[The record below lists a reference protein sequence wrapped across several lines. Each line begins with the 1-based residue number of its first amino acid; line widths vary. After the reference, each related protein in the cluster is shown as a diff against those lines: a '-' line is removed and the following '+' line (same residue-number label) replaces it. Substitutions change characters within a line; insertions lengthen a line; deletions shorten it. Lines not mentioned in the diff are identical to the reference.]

1 MSPPIC
7 FEPCLQVMQFFIH
20 AFKIS
25 FHINDQR
32 DRKNLRSSRHQTD
45 VLNQLHPEG
54 IVINLEVINE
64 KRKDAVDF
72 TTWNRRTDRELR
84 IDGLQKPT
92 DSSVGRSSPESKSQR
107 TKLKDTVLDF

>member
-1 MSPPIC
+1 MTK
-7 FEPCLQVMQFFIH
+7 ETE
-20 AFKIS
+20 KI
-25 FHINDQR
+25 
-32 DRKNLRSSRHQTD
+32 SSRHQTD